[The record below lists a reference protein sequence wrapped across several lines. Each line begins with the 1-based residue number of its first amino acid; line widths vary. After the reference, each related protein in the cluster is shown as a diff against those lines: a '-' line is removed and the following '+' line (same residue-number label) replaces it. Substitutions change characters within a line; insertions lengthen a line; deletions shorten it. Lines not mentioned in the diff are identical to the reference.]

1 MMDINNYN
9 NNTDNDNDNN
19 NNNNNDNNN
28 NNEILLKISKLENKY
43 LEIKKEM
50 KEIKERFAKIE
61 KTKVIF

>member
-1 MMDINNYN
+1 ME
-9 NNTDNDNDNN
+9 NN
-19 NNNNNDNNN
+19 NNEYNNENNNEN

>member
-19 NNNNNDNNN
+19 NNNDNDNNN

>member
-1 MMDINNYN
+1 MEN
-9 NNTDNDNDNN
+9 
-19 NNNNNDNNN
+19 NNN
-28 NNEILLKISKLENKY
+28 NNEIILKISKLENKY

>member
-1 MMDINNYN
+1 ME
-9 NNTDNDNDNN
+9 
-19 NNNNNDNNN
+19 NNND

-50 KEIKERFAKIE
+50 KEMKERFAKIE